1 MATRDNEDQRPVLK
15 MAQDEARFG
24 RVSIPR
30 RCWAPPGIRPRAPR
44 QMIREYTYVYAAV
57 APAEGKMTALV
68 LPGTTTAL
76 RHLFLLPVSQ
86 TFQE

>member
-15 MAQDEARFG
+15 MAEDEARFG

-30 RCWAPPGIRPRAPR
+30 RCWAPPGIRPRGPR
-44 QMIREYTYVYAAV
+44 QLIREYPWVYAAV

-68 LPGTTTAL
+68 LPGTTTAMMQI
-76 RHLFLLPVSQ
+76 LLLHVSQ
-86 TFQE
+86 TFHE